1 MTLTHYFLTIRYP
14 LVQKGQCLAQGWSTP
29 SHSLNYS
36 THTPL
41 WCKSRFQ
48 SLTGNMSLSFFPS
61 QPIQFPV
68 SGGSPLTVL
77 LLLCFPLECDSVR
90 GWVSV
95 FVWYLHIRVFGF
107 TSEYTFEL
115 LCIPMCVCC
124 GSLCVFIE
132 VCVYTLANTHTH
144 THTGAHSAPLIC

>member
-1 MTLTHYFLTIRYP
+1 MSTHLQSLLPWDPNSRAQESGTGILFLMPHPVWTFYMTLTHHFLTIRYP

-29 SHSLNYS
+29 SHSLKYPP
-36 THTPL
+36 HTPL

-61 QPIQFPV
+61 QPIRFPV
-68 SGGSPLTVL
+68 SGGSPLTV

-95 FVWYLHIRVFGF
+95 FVWCLHITVFEF

-115 LCIPMCVCC
+115 LCTPM
-124 GSLCVFIE
+124 
-132 VCVYTLANTHTH
+132 
-144 THTGAHSAPLIC
+144 